1 MVRLIDKEIRV
12 QYMLPHKLHE
22 ELEKLPLIFI
32 PLAPLEWH
40 GLHLAIGTDPINA
53 EHVALEV
60 AKRVGGVVLPT
71 LYMGTERERDPKT
84 LESLGFDK
92 SDYVVGMN
100 FFKAKGLYE
109 SFYFSEEIFAL
120 VLRAHIELCIDHRY
134 RYIYIISGHGAVNHN
149 NVIER
154 LCIEFNNKDKAKG
167 NKVGTVATKVAFG
180 ISFPIPK
187 EKAKIGGIAHAG
199 IEETSLMMYY
209 GDKLGG
215 DKLVDL
221 DQLPSIEEKLDYSTY
236 GIVDGGAFLGNPADA
251 HVIPE
256 NLDPRVHS
264 SKDLGKKIFENT
276 IKDLTNDVRKVFDL

>member
-1 MVRLIDKEIRV
+1 VVRLIDKEIRV

-84 LESLGFDK
+84 LENLGFDK

-109 SFYFSEEIFAL
+109 SFYFSEEIFAS
-120 VLRAHIELCIDHRY
+120 VLRAHIELCINHGY
-134 RYIYIISGHGAVNHN
+134 RYIYIVSGHGAVNHN

-154 LCIEFNNKDKAKG
+154 LCIEFNNK
-167 NKVGTVATKVAFG
+167 FG

-221 DQLPSIEEKLDYSTY
+221 NQLPSIEEKLDYTTY
-236 GIVDGGAFLGNPADA
+236 SIVDGGAFLGNPADG

-276 IKDLTNDVRKVFDL
+276 IKVLTNDVRKVFNL

>member
-53 EHVALEV
+53 EHVALEA

-120 VLRAHIELCIDHRY
+120 VLRAHIELCIDHGY
-134 RYIYIISGHGAVNHN
+134 RYIYIVSGHGAINHN

-154 LCIEFNNKDKAKG
+154 LCIEFNNKDKAKEA
-167 NKVGTVATKVAFG
+167 KVAAKVAFG

-209 GDKLGG
+209 GDKLEG

-221 DQLPSIEEKLDYSTY
+221 NQLPSIEEKLDYTTY
-236 GIVDGGAFLGNPADA
+236 SIVDGGAFLGNPADG

-256 NLDPRVHS
+256 NLDPRIHS
-264 SKDLGKKIFENT
+264 SKNLGKKIFENT
-276 IKDLTNDVRKVFDL
+276 IKDC

>member
-1 MVRLIDKEIRV
+1 
-12 QYMLPHKLHE
+12 MLPHKLNE

-53 EHVALEV
+53 ECMALEV

-109 SFYFSEEIFAL
+109 SFYFLEEIFAL
-120 VLRAHIELCIDHRY
+120 VLRAHIELCIDHGY
-134 RYIYIISGHGAVNHN
+134 RYIYIVSGHGAINHN

-154 LCIEFNNKDKAKG
+154 LCIEFNNKSNKAKEA
-167 NKVGTVATKVAFG
+167 KVAVKVAFG

-187 EKAKIGGIAHAG
+187 EKAKIGGITHAG

-221 DQLPSIEEKLDYSTY
+221 NQLPSIEEKLDYLTY
-236 GIVDGGAFLGNPADA
+236 SIVDGGAFLGNPADG

>member
-1 MVRLIDKEIRV
+1 
-12 QYMLPHKLHE
+12 MLPHKLNE

-53 EHVALEV
+53 ECMALEV

-120 VLRAHIELCIDHRY
+120 VLRAHIELCIDHGY
-134 RYIYIISGHGAVNHN
+134 RYIYIVSGHGAVNHN

-154 LCIEFNNKDKAKG
+154 LCIEFNNKSNKIKEDK
-167 NKVGTVATKVAFG
+167 VAAKVAFG

-221 DQLPSIEEKLDYSTY
+221 NQLPSIEEKLDYTTY
-236 GIVDGGAFLGNPADA
+236 SIVDGGAFLGNPADG

-276 IKDLTNDVRKVFDL
+276 IRDLTNDVCKVFNL

>member
-22 ELEKLPLIFI
+22 ELGKLPLIFI

-53 EHVALEV
+53 EHVTLEV

-120 VLRAHIELCIDHRY
+120 VLRAHIELCIDHGY
-134 RYIYIISGHGAVNHN
+134 KYIYIVSGHGAVNHN

-154 LCIEFNNKDKAKG
+154 LCIEFNNKNKTKG
-167 NKVGTVATKVAFG
+167 IKVGTVATKVAFG

-187 EKAKIGGIAHAG
+187 EKAKIGGITHAG

-209 GDKLGG
+209 GDKL
-215 DKLVDL
+215 VDL
-221 DQLPSIEEKLDYSTY
+221 NQLPSIEEKLDYLTY
-236 GIVDGGAFLGNPADA
+236 SIVDGGAFLGNPADG

-256 NLDPRVHS
+256 NLDPRIYS
-264 SKDLGKKIFENT
+264 SKNLGKKIFENT

>member
-1 MVRLIDKEIRV
+1 MVVRLIDKEIRV
-12 QYMLPHKLHE
+12 QYMLPHQLHE
-22 ELEKLPLIFI
+22 ELEKLLLIFI

-40 GLHLAIGTDPINA
+40 GLHLAIGTDSINA
-53 EHVALEV
+53 ECMALEV

-71 LYMGTERERDPKT
+71 LYMGTERERDSKT

-100 FFKAKGLYE
+100 FFKAKGLYK
-109 SFYFSEEIFAL
+109 SFYFPEEIFAL
-120 VLRAHIELCIDHRY
+120 VLRAHIELCIDHGY
-134 RYIYIISGHGAVNHN
+134 RYIYIVSGHGAVNHN

-154 LCIEFNNKDKAKG
+154 LCIEFNNKSNKAKE
-167 NKVGTVATKVAFG
+167 AKVAFG

-187 EKAKIGGIAHAG
+187 EKAKIGGITHAG

-221 DQLPSIEEKLDYSTY
+221 NQLPSMEEKLDYLTY
-236 GIVDGGAFLGNPADA
+236 SIVDGGAFLGSPADG